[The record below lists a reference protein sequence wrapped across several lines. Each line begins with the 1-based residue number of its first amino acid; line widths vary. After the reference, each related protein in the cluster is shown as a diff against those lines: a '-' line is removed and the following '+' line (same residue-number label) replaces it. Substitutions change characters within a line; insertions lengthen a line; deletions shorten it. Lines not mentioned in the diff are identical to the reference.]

1 MDDLKWLFRFAIVGM
16 ILVYALIG
24 VGLIAGV
31 AGLLWWLL

>member
-16 ILVYALIG
+16 FLIYAFIG